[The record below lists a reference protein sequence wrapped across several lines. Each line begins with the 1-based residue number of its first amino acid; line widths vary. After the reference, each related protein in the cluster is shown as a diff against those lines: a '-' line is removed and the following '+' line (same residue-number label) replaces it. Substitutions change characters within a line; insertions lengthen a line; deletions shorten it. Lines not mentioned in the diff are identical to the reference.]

1 MIQHL
6 QALWR
11 NTFRRKRLDQELD
24 EEVHGYLAMVA
35 AENVRRG
42 MTPEDALREARLEL
56 GGIEHVKQGVRNIRV
71 GVSMDR
77 LMQDIRY
84 AFRTLTRN
92 LAFSSVVVLT
102 LALGI
107 GANTAIFTVVN
118 GVLLKPLPYPEPDRL
133 VMLWETSLS
142 DGTPGTVAPAN
153 FYDWRQQSRSFEKMA
168 AIDPYPDFILSGSGM
183 AKRLAGAAVSHDFF
197 SLLGARMALGRD
209 FLPEEDHPGSN
220 LVIVLSYATWQSQ
233 FGGRVDVVG
242 KSITLNN
249 AAYTVVGVLPRDFS
263 FVSRAADYQTR
274 NRVDLWTPLALAS
287 PPEAWQRGT
296 HPLCVFGRLRP
307 GVSLPQAQADLNQV
321 AANLQRLYPNDD
333 KGRGIAADP
342 LGRHVVAGVRTALLT
357 LLMAVGMVL
366 PLACANIANLLLSR
380 AASRQK
386 EIAVRI
392 ALGASRMR
400 IARQLLT
407 ENLVLAVTGGMLG
420 LVITLL
426 SVSAIVHHL
435 PADLPRTSEIVVDW
449 RVLLFTSL
457 LTLSTGVLFGM
468 VPLHQSRRVSTNDSL
483 KQGGRAVAGDQ
494 SQLRNAL
501 IVAQV
506 AIAVVLLTGA
516 GLMTKSLWT
525 LLRVSPGFQTEH
537 ILTARLSLP
546 PQYTNGM
553 VFGTGKH
560 PRITLFQRE
569 LLERVKEIPGVKSA
583 AFAAYLPLS
592 GVDNSWGFD
601 IQGRPPK
608 PPGVYDLT
616 NYRPVS
622 AGYFDTLGI
631 PILQG
636 RGFGTGDTEDSPL
649 VVVINASMARTWW
662 NQQDPV
668 GQRVRFG
675 DQNWRVIV
683 GVAGD
688 VHHEALGAK
697 PEPEMYVPYGQVP
710 NVEARPTI
718 VLRSSIDPSS
728 VTDALR
734 KAVAEV
740 DANVPMDQVETMSQ
754 IVYGSV
760 AQSRFRTAL
769 LVMFALL
776 ALFVAAIGLYGVM
789 SYSVT
794 QRTRE
799 FGIRMALGASRSAI
813 LRVVLGKATKL
824 VGLGI
829 FSGLAGAMLL
839 ARLVASLLYNVSPF
853 DATTLAGVS
862 ILLALIALVAS
873 YVPARRA
880 ANVNPMDSLRYE

>member
-1 MIQHL
+1 VIQHL